1 MALGDW
7 KQKDADLIPV
17 GVRTKRAEATTDAPL
32 ATEHR
37 RGAIEILL
45 AVAAAALQRIPMPEG
60 ILIEIVVIERENIR
74 ESERE
79 TGTRAEMRKLGA

>member
-1 MALGDW
+1 M
-7 KQKDADLIPV
+7 
-17 GVRTKRAEATTDAPL
+17 RTKRAEATTDAPL

-60 ILIEIVVIERENIR
+60 IRIAIIVIAEIE
-74 ESERE
+74 ESEIRRGKQRE
-79 TGTRAEMRKLGA
+79 DC

>member
-60 ILIEIVVIERENIR
+60 IRIAIIVIAEIE
-74 ESERE
+74 ESEIRRGKQRE
-79 TGTRAEMRKLGA
+79 DC